1 MKFEAAPK
9 LVDIAPERN
18 SFRVHRSS
26 YRSPEVF
33 EREKELIF
41 SRCWL
46 YLGHGTELKK
56 KGDYITRRVGGR
68 DLIFVRDSSDQIRAL
83 FNSCT
88 HRGTPVCR
96 EAHGSSRNFTCPYH
110 GWVFANTGELKSTNS
125 SSGGYAENI
134 NADGHL
140 NLRAVPRLEDYRGF
154 WFVNFNPTAISLH
167 DYLAGARAQI
177 DAIYDQAASEQ
188 VILPGEHS
196 YTVRA
201 NYKLLCE
208 NSYDGYH
215 LGSVHASYIDF
226 LKDQAAGTPAAGM
239 IDQQM
244 ANFATHGQ
252 ARALGNGHG
261 ITESYVPTGRPVA
274 RWIPSWGT
282 ELKKEIDAKRAWLVQ
297 QYGEERAAYIAEVQK
312 NLVIFPNLVIND
324 ILAVTV
330 RVIEPEGPDFIRVTA
345 WAMGPTEES
354 EALRAIR
361 LDNFISFLGPA
372 GFGSPDD
379 IEMLEMCQRGIEH
392 TPIEWTELSKGMN
405 WSGDPTGQA
414 APPDSEVHM
423 QAYWHQWDQCMR
435 GIDALDMG
443 GRK

>member
-1 MKFEAAPK
+1 MKFEEVPG
-9 LVDIAPERN
+9 LVQIRPSN
-18 SFRVHRSS
+18 QSFRVHRSA
-26 YRSPEVF
+26 YRSREVF
-33 EREKELIF
+33 EREKEMIF
-41 SRCWL
+41 GKCWL

-56 KGDYITRRVGGR
+56 KGDFLTRRVGGR
-68 DLIFVRDSSDQIRAL
+68 DLIFVRDASDTVRAL

-96 EAHGSSRNFTCPYH
+96 EANGTARNFVCPYH
-110 GWVFANTGELKSTNS
+110 GWVFANSGELRSTS
-125 SSGGYAENI
+125 AQSGYSETL

-154 WFVNFNPTAISLH
+154 WFVNFNTAAISLH

-177 DAIYDQAASEQ
+177 DAIFDQSEAGQ
-188 VILPGEHS
+188 IVLPGEHT

-215 LGSVHASYIDF
+215 LTSVHASYIDF
-226 LKDQAAGTPAAGM
+226 LRDQAAGTPAAGM
-239 IDQQM
+239 IDQTM
-244 ANFATHGQ
+244 AAFSTQGQ
-252 ARALGNGHG
+252 ARALGNGHAVL
-261 ITESYVPTGRPVA
+261 ESYVPTGRPVA
-274 RWIPSWGT
+274 RWIPSWGP
-282 ELKKEIDAKRAWLVQ
+282 ELKKEIDAKRAWLEAK
-297 QYGEERAAYIAEVQK
+297 YGKERAEYIAEVQK

-330 RVIEPEGPDFIRVTA
+330 RVIEPESPNFMKVSA
-345 WAMGPTEES
+345 WALGPSEES

-392 TPIEWTELSKGMN
+392 TPVEWTELSKGMN
-405 WSGDPTGQA
+405 WETSPAGASG
-414 APPDSEVHM
+414 PPDSEVHM
-423 QAYWHQWDQCMR
+423 QAYWHQWDRVIR
-435 GIDALDMG
+435 GIDTLETQSC
-443 GRK
+443 

>member
-1 MKFEAAPK
+1 MKFDDVPV
-9 LVDIAPERN
+9 LVQNDPEQ
-18 SFRVHRSS
+18 SCFRVHRSA
-26 YRSPEVF
+26 YRSAAVY

-41 SRCWL
+41 GKCWL
-46 YLGHGTELKK
+46 YLGHGTELKS
-56 KGDYITRRVGGR
+56 KGAFLTRRVGGR
-68 DLIFVRDSSDQIRAL
+68 DLIFVRDALGQVRAL

-96 EAHGSSRNFTCPYH
+96 EAQGSARNFVCPYH
-110 GWVFANTGELKSTNS
+110 GWVFSNSGELRSTS
-125 SSGGYAENI
+125 SQGGYSEDL

-154 WFVNFNPTAISLH
+154 YFVNFNPGAISLH

-177 DAIYDQAASEQ
+177 DAIFDQAEGEQ

-215 LGSVHASYIDF
+215 LTSVHASYIDF
-226 LKDQAAGTPAAGM
+226 LRDQAAGTPAAGL
-239 IDQQM
+239 IDQTM
-244 ANFATHGQ
+244 AAFSTQGQ
-252 ARALGNGHG
+252 ARALGNGHAVL
-261 ITESYVPTGRPVA
+261 ESYVPTGRPVA
-274 RWIPSWGT
+274 RWIPSWGPV
-282 ELKKEIDAKRAWLVQ
+282 LKQEIDAKRAWL
-297 QYGEERAAYIAEVQK
+297 EEKHGKQRADYIAEVQK

-330 RVIEPEGPDFIRVTA
+330 RVIEPEGPDFMRVSA
-345 WAMGPTEES
+345 WALGPSEES
-354 EALRAIR
+354 AALRAIR

-392 TPIEWTELSKGMN
+392 TPVEWTELSKGMDGN
-405 WSGDPTGQA
+405 QDRSGVTGA
-414 APPDSEVHM
+414 PDSEVHM
-423 QAYWHQWDQCMR
+423 QAYWYQWDRVIR
-435 GIDALDMG
+435 GIDSLEAS
-443 GRK
+443 